1 LLVLCAKLE
10 SFVSVRYGRRVSE
23 VDEEKERNSTRD
35 GNARSYN
42 CRAKCLHDI
51 GSKVIPHE
59 ARKTREI
66 TVSILS

>member
-10 SFVSVRYGRRVSE
+10 SFVSVRYGRASE

-51 GSKVIPHE
+51 GSKVIPRE

-66 TVSILS
+66 AVQSILS